1 MLRQLISSLLA
12 ISWDV
17 RCHAFQRSQ
26 RSALIISPFFE
37 GDLHLRTRKRHRQV
51 FSIRGGDD
59 DNDENKIDDNAAYLE
74 FIASFES
81 ELAEIRREAE
91 IEAENEMRKLL
102 GFFERRGG
110 VEDENVVT
118 PEYKQDTIDDGNESD
133 STIIDASREVLIDET
148 SEHIDPSEIESD
160 EVLPKNGDTID
171 QPDIESGSED
181 EKNKTLR
188 DNGIGLD
195 GATFKVSDS
204 APESDDAVTD
214 AGEVSGTRIVDSTTN
229 MIAKSKVKG
238 RIKQKKMKSKM
249 GKKKVK
255 EMRNFYED
263 MESSGDWGRVDFGD
277 SMILTR
283 TKTDDV
289 APSLQSG
296 IWVFLR
302 SDLGRA
308 LGLFIAT
315 VLLAII
321 TTRLQRQME
330 EAEAISG
337 IK

>member
-1 MLRQLISSLLA
+1 MLRQLISTLLA
-12 ISWDV
+12 ISWDLQ
-17 RCHAFQRSQ
+17 CHAFQRSQ
-26 RSALIISPFFE
+26 RSALIISPFLE
-37 GDLHLRTRKRHRQV
+37 GDLHLRTRKRHRQL
-51 FSIRGGDD
+51 FSIRGGGD
-59 DNDENKIDDNAAYLE
+59 DNDENELDDNAAYLE

-102 GFFERRGG
+102 GLFERRGG
-110 VEDENVVT
+110 VEDENEVT
-118 PEYKQDTIDDGNESD
+118 PVYKQDTIDDGNESEPTD
-133 STIIDASREVLIDET
+133 IDVSREELIDET
-148 SEHIDPSEIESD
+148 SEHIDPSEIKSD
-160 EVLPKNGDTID
+160 EVLPKDGDTID

-181 EKNKTLR
+181 GKDKKLH

-195 GATFKVSDS
+195 DATFIVSDS
-204 APESDDAVTD
+204 TPESDDAATD
-214 AGEVSGTRIVDSTTN
+214 AGEVPGTRIVDSTTI
-229 MIAKSKVKG
+229 MSAKSKVKG
-238 RIKQKKMKSKM
+238 RIKQKKLKSKM

-255 EMRNFYED
+255 EMRNVYED
-263 MESSGDWGRVDFGD
+263 MESSDDWDHVDLGD
-277 SMILTR
+277 SIMLTR